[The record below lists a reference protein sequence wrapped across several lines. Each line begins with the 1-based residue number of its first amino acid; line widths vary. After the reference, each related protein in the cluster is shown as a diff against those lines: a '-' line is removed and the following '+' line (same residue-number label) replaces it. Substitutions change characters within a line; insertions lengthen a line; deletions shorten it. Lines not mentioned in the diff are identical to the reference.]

1 MHTALREGPLF
12 YKKTPPHFPL
22 FTKNPFHFLSMGLL
36 CTKLDLIA
44 DRVSGRGKAIGRVRP
59 SVRFHFSFELCV
71 LHDRAKPEERTEML
85 FAEAD
90 LCGPKEACAGASVC
104 PHLVSK

>member
-1 MHTALREGPLF
+1 
-12 YKKTPPHFPL
+12 
-22 FTKNPFHFLSMGLL
+22 MGLL

-44 DRVSGRGKAIGRVRP
+44 DRASGRGKAIGKAIGRVRP

-85 FAEAD
+85 FGEAD